1 MSAWSPKT
9 SPLPDKSDT
18 FRMKEF
24 FKAKYVDK
32 RFAESAKDSD
42 SDESDKPKK
51 KKDKKKS
58 KKKRA

>member
-1 MSAWSPKT
+1 MSEWKPKT

-18 FRMKEF
+18 TRMKEF

-32 RFAESAKDSD
+32 RFAVSMKDSD